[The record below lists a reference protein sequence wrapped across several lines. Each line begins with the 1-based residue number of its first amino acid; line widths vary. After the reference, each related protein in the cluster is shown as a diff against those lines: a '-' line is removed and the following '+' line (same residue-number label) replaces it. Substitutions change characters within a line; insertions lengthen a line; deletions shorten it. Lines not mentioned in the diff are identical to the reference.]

1 MKSDIMKVIAIA
13 LLGAII
19 VAVVYVNTPR
29 TPKSGES
36 NPPSSQPA
44 KVEEITIIDG
54 KTNVVEVTAP
64 IVRSVERRPLE
75 PEATKRLHD
84 GPVIVSSVFE
94 ASGKGEYASYGTARS
109 GSYLYTTVVTAK
121 SEVVEMDEDKMS
133 GRVRVVERRKFI
145 AARDHI
151 ALSDLDVA
159 LALDTLPVDQV

>member
-75 PEATKRLHD
+75 PEATK
-84 GPVIVSSVFE
+84 
-94 ASGKGEYASYGTARS
+94 
-109 GSYLYTTVVTAK
+109 
-121 SEVVEMDEDKMS
+121 
-133 GRVRVVERRKFI
+133 
-145 AARDHI
+145 
-151 ALSDLDVA
+151 
-159 LALDTLPVDQV
+159 